1 MKFYGITCLVL
12 GCSLVI
18 EISDD
23 EFTRITNAKRNFLTI
38 LGIEEKFDLVL
49 ENYLE
54 YERELLSLNLQRMLL
69 QDFDGSSSMNSVQT
83 INRRLANHLM
93 TARVYLDQV
102 QHDLKTVYRENSEFP
117 RILKQKVS
125 EQYDN
130 SRGFRVME
138 ALRNFIQHRSLPVH
152 ELIHRMEP
160 DNSCSPPQFRYV
172 LEPYIEVLQLRDD
185 PKFKRSILAELEQM
199 GKLVNVTPL
208 VRQHIEALGRVH
220 QELRRHTAQDI
231 EVWEHVLETV
241 ITRAR
246 ESFGDVLPGLPGL
259 AVVAG
264 EQRDI
269 YDQSEPIFS
278 SLLARRLFLQRKNSN
293 LGFLSRRYVS
303 GAYTENAV

>member
-12 GCSLVI
+12 GFSSFI

-23 EFTRITNAKRNFLTI
+23 EFTRITNAKRNLLTL

-69 QDFDGSSSMNSVQT
+69 QDFDGSSSMNDVQL

-93 TARVYLDQV
+93 TAHLYLDQV
-102 QHDLKTVYRENSEFP
+102 QHDLKTIYSENSQFP

-130 SRGFRVME
+130 SRGFRIME
-138 ALRNFIQHRSLPVH
+138 AIRNYIQHRSLPVH

-160 DNSCSPPQFRYV
+160 DNSCAPPQFRYV
-172 LEPYIEVLQLRDD
+172 LEPYVEVLQLRDD
-185 PKFKRSILAELEQM
+185 PKFKRSVLAELERM

-208 VRQHIEALGRVH
+208 VRQHIEALSRVH
-220 QELRRHTAQDI
+220 QELRKYTSQDI
-231 EVWEHVLETV
+231 EAWEQVLERV
-241 ITRAR
+241 LIRAR
-246 ESFGDVLPGLPGL
+246 ESFGNALPGL

-269 YDQSEPIFS
+269 YDQSEPIFGD
-278 SLLARRLFLQRKNSN
+278 LLARRLFLQRKNSN
-293 LGFLSRRYVS
+293 LGFISRRYVS
-303 GAYTENAV
+303 GAYAENAV